1 MANNSP
7 RDKKLL
13 SRLRDPMYRVA
24 LDAAKASKRV
34 RRRSPVVRKTN
45 KN

>member
-1 MANNSP
+1 MARNRP
-7 RDKKLL
+7 VDKKLL
-13 SRLRDPMYRVA
+13 EKLRDPLFLAA